1 GFNFGLQGAQ
11 FTATS
16 TTAENQTL
24 SFPMYV
30 HSISC
35 NKDNQDI
42 VSMGSNSALI
52 ARKVVE
58 NAFEV
63 ISIHLMTI
71 VTAVEYLQIEEKL
84 APATKQFYLNIREF
98 LPPVVE
104 DKPLSDIITN
114 ATRKLKDFA
123 F

>member
-1 GFNFGLQGAQ
+1 
-11 FTATS
+11 
-16 TTAENQTL
+16 
-24 SFPMYV
+24 MYV

-42 VSMGSNSALI
+42 VSMGSNSALL
-52 ARKVVE
+52 ARKVIE

-71 VTAVEYLQIEEKL
+71 VTAIEYLHIQDKL
-84 APATKQFYLNIREF
+84 APATKKFYLSIREF

-104 DKPLSDIITN
+104 DRPLSDIIDK
-114 ATRKLKDFA
+114 ATRKLKDFD